1 MIIEYAKV
9 PEDRFERI
17 QKFAD
22 ALDEAVQPQP
32 ITVVLSPP
40 IEASNTAPLIPAK
53 PVSGLASGGNP
64 EALTATPA
72 NNDEQ
77 RRI

>member
-1 MIIEYAKV
+1 MVIEYAKV

-40 IEASNTAPLIPAK
+40 IEASNTGTSHPC
-53 PVSGLASGGNP
+53 
-64 EALTATPA
+64 
-72 NNDEQ
+72 
-77 RRI
+77 

>member
-40 IEASNTAPLIPAK
+40 IEASNTAP
-53 PVSGLASGGNP
+53 
-64 EALTATPA
+64 AT
-72 NNDEQ
+72 
-77 RRI
+77 RM

>member
-1 MIIEYAKV
+1 MVIEYAKV

-22 ALDEAVQPQP
+22 AVQPQP
-32 ITVVLSPP
+32 ITVVLTPP

-72 NNDEQ
+72 NNAEQ
-77 RRI
+77 

>member
-1 MIIEYAKV
+1 MVIEYAKV

-53 PVSGLASGGNP
+53 HVSGLASGANP

-72 NNDEQ
+72 NSAEQ
-77 RRI
+77 